1 MYAITAT
8 SFRAIAAADDVQPG
22 ETAVDVLP
30 ESLLTAL
37 QAAEMRLQRDRER
50 RNCDWTQSTDS
61 PLNANTRAAWAT
73 YRQAL
78 RDVPEQAGFPETID
92 WPVAPAA

>member
-1 MYAITAT
+1 MYAITTT
-8 SFRAIAAADDVQPG
+8 SFRAIASADDVQPG

-37 QAAEMRLQRDRER
+37 HAAEMRLQRDRAL
-50 RNCDWTQSTDS
+50 RNCDWTQSADS
-61 PLNANTRAAWAT
+61 PLEAATQAAWAT